1 MIKRKF
7 GLIKQA
13 TLSVF
18 AILWRGCLHCTF
30 KNVAFELK
38 IKLKNVF
45 FWTYIS
51 HCFNFYDVIF
61 LTFIDKIFKV
71 FLG

>member
-30 KNVAFELK
+30 KNVAFEFENK
-38 IKLKNVF
+38 TEK
-45 FWTYIS
+45 
-51 HCFNFYDVIF
+51 CFLLDAY
-61 LTFIDKIFKV
+61 LT
-71 FLG
+71 LL